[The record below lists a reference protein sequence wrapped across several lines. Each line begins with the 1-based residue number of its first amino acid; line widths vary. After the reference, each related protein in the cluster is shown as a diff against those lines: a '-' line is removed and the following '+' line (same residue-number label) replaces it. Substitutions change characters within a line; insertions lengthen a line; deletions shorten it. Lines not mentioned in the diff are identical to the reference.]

1 MITEYG
7 NFAIQRRFAAGAAGT
22 LGTGPFMEQ
31 EADEE
36 EQAEAHERA
45 RPRTIVIYEAIRE
58 EGEDEL
64 ERSPAGLA
72 WSALAA
78 GLSMTLGLVAMGA
91 LSANLP
97 QTVWRPLIVDLG
109 YPLGYLI
116 VILGRQQLFTENTL
130 TPLLPILSKPTPG
143 RIGRVGVIWGIVLV
157 FNVIGALI
165 GSAFLAFSHPMN
177 VLAEAPMAQ
186 FGVQIMQHG
195 MMTRFAQAIF
205 AGWLIALMVWLLPL
219 AEVAGPL
226 VIFAITYIVGI
237 AEFAHIVAGSVE
249 VFFAAW
255 TGAVPWSS
263 YPSFFIPT
271 LLGNVVG
278 GVLFVTLI
286 AFAQIVGDRPQS
298 RNKKAQKKNPAG

>member
-1 MITEYG
+1 
-7 NFAIQRRFAAGAAGT
+7 
-22 LGTGPFMEQ
+22 MEQ
-31 EADEE
+31 EPDAEE
-36 EQAEAHERA
+36 RSEAHERA
-45 RPRTIVIYEAIRE
+45 RPRSIVIYEAIRE

-64 ERSPAGLA
+64 ERSPASLA

-78 GLSMTLGLVAMGA
+78 GLSMTLSLVAMGA
-91 LSANLP
+91 LAANLP
-97 QTVWRPLIVDLG
+97 ATISRPLIVDLG

-130 TPLLPILSKPTPG
+130 TPLLPILSNPTRA
-143 RIGRVGVIWGIVLV
+143 RIARVGVIWGVVLV
-157 FNVIGALI
+157 FNIIGALI

-186 FGVQIMQHG
+186 FGVSIMQHG
-195 MMTRFAQAIF
+195 IGERFAQAIF

-226 VIFAITYIVGI
+226 IIFVITYVVGI

-263 YPSFFIPT
+263 YPAFFIPT
-271 LLGNVVG
+271 LLGNVAG

-286 AFAQIVGDRPQS
+286 AFAQIVGDRPKS
-298 RNKKAQKKNPAG
+298 RNKKAQKKNPTA

>member
-1 MITEYG
+1 MTEYG
-7 NFAIQRRFAAGAAGT
+7 SFAIARRFAAGPAVT
-22 LGTGPFMEQ
+22 LGTDWFMEQ
-31 EADEE
+31 EPDAE
-36 EQAEAHERA
+36 EQSEAHERA
-45 RPRTIVIYEAIRE
+45 RPRSIVIYEAIRE

-64 ERSPAGLA
+64 ERSPASLA

-91 LSANLP
+91 FAANLP

-130 TPLLPILSKPTPG
+130 TPLLPILSQPTPA
-143 RIGRVGVIWGIVLV
+143 RIGRVGIIWGVVLV

-177 VLAEAPMAQ
+177 VLAEGPMAQ
-186 FGVQIMQHG
+186 FGVNIMHHG
-195 MMTRFAQAIF
+195 MLSRFAQAIF

-226 VIFAITYIVGI
+226 IIFAVTYVVGI

-271 LLGNVVG
+271 LLGNVLG

-286 AFAQIVGDRPQS
+286 AFAQIVGDRPKS
-298 RNKKAQKKNPAG
+298 RNGKPPKKNPA

>member
-1 MITEYG
+1 MPMK
-7 NFAIQRRFAAGAAGT
+7 AK
-22 LGTGPFMEQ
+22 
-31 EADEE
+31 ADAE

-45 RPRTIVIYEAIRE
+45 RPRTIVIFDAIRE

-78 GLSMTLGLVAMGA
+78 GMSMTLGLVAMGA
-91 LSANLP
+91 FAANLP
-97 QTVWRPLIVDLG
+97 DTPWRPLIVCLG

-130 TPLLPILSKPTPG
+130 TPLLPILTRPTPA
-143 RIGRVGVIWGIVLV
+143 RIARLGVLWGVVLT

-165 GSAFLAFSHPMN
+165 GATFLALSHAMN
-177 VLAEAPMAQ
+177 VTAEAPMAD
-186 FGVQIMQHG
+186 FGVKLMQHEPV
-195 MMTRFAQAIF
+195 TRFAQAIF

-226 VIFAITYIVGI
+226 VIFVITYVVGI

-249 VFFAAW
+249 VFYASWA
-255 TGAVPWSS
+255 GRVPWSD
-263 YPSFFIPT
+263 YPAFFIPT

-278 GVLFVTLI
+278 GVTFVALI
-286 AFAQIVGDRPQS
+286 AFATIVNEKPKS
-298 RNKKAQKKNPAG
+298 RNEKPRKKNPAT